1 MENKKIKIYG
11 VVLGIILFILLISG
25 LTYAILSWR
34 SSNITITGNSECLE
48 VESVKGSNITGS
60 DLLLLDENQIINNNR
75 ITITSGMVVTN
86 ITAKLKS
93 SCTLDGY
100 LTINLK
106 TTTLN
111 SGFTSSGNSTGALKY
126 VLASYNPSTYT
137 TISTSALNGKTFD
150 IVTTGSITSTGTLKI
165 KEAQLSKDTTLAYLV
180 IFYIDG
186 DKANNDI
193 GSNSTNFKTSIEAIV
208 TQGKQPAATFIKS
221 LFTPNTTVTN
231 NGITY
236 DYDTTHNLMR
246 DIGGNIRYYGASPNN
261 YIDIGDVYESEYKG
275 KGKWEELG
283 APFTTEDEC
292 KSYFN
297 CSINYSGLGFS
308 SEDEC
313 NSQLPTIVQQEFGMT
328 IEEFNNTYCVAETI
342 PKGTPILYR
351 IIGVFG
357 DKIKLIRNEVI
368 GTYAWDNK
376 DTTTGAEDDY
386 GKNDWTD
393 ARLMKLLNPGY
404 ESETTGGSL
413 YYNSG
418 SGTCYSGQNN
428 ATTTCDFTSSGLSNG
443 VKDKIAEVTW
453 NLGGWNNAEI
463 YSNQIYNYER
473 GTTVYTGRPTT
484 WTGEIALPYPSD
496 YGYAADLGSCTKQLS
511 SYNNT
516 ACTST
521 NWMKN
526 IITNNGNSAGWLLT
540 PSLGYSN
547 GAWVVDSSG
556 HVYYGTYSTSNDRGV
571 APVFYL
577 KSELGIGSGTGTS
590 SDPYRLSA

>member
-150 IVTTGSITSTGTLKI
+150 IVTTGSITSIGTLKI

-193 GSNSTNFKTSIEAIV
+193 GSNSTNFKTSIEATV
-208 TQGKQPAATFIKS
+208 TQGTAPMSAAS
-221 LFTPNTTVTN
+221 LISNLYNNATKTPVTN
-231 NGITY
+231 NSITY
-236 DYDTTHNLMR
+236 QYDTTHSLMK
-246 DIGGNIRYYGASPNN
+246 DVGGNIRYYGASPNN
-261 YIDIGDVYESEYKG
+261 YI
-275 KGKWEELG
+275 
-283 APFTTEDEC
+283 
-292 KSYFN
+292 YFN
-297 CSINYSGLGFS
+297 CSDYSNQS
-308 SEDEC
+308 SSTC
-313 NSQLPTIVQQEFGMT
+313 
-328 IEEFNNTYCVAETI
+328 ETW
-342 PKGTPILYR
+342 R
-351 IIGVFG
+351 IIGVFDG
-357 DKIKLIRNEVI
+357 KVKLIRGSQI
-368 GTYAWDNK
+368 GKYSWDNK
-376 DTTTGAEDDY
+376 DTTTGAETAY

-413 YYNSG
+413 YYNAKSG
-418 SGTCYSGQNN
+418 NCYSGQNN
-428 ATTTCDFTSSGLSNG
+428 ATTTCNFTSTGIKNDITRNLIS
-443 VKDKIAEVTW
+443 DTTYY
-453 NLGGWNNAEI
+453 LGGHNSGSV
-463 YSNQIYNYER
+463 YPNQIYEYEK
-473 GTTVYTGRPTT
+473 GTKVYSGRPTT
-484 WTGEIALPYPSD
+484 WQGKIALPYPSD
-496 YGYAADLGSCTKQLS
+496 YGYAVNLS
-511 SYNNT
+511 KCSQNLLNYENSI
-516 ACTST
+516 CTSN
-521 NWMKN
+521 NWMKT
-526 IITNNGNSAGWLLT
+526 IITNNGGNYGWLLT
-540 PSLGYSN
+540 PDSGYAGN
-547 GAWVVDSSG
+547 AWRVYPSG
-556 HVYYGTYSTSNDRGV
+556 YVAASDAYRAYVV
-571 APVFYL
+571 APVLYL
-577 KSELGIGSGTGTS
+577 GSELSIKAGTGS
-590 SDPYRLSA
+590 SSAPYQLSA

>member
-193 GSNSTNFKTSIEAIV
+193 GSNSTNFKTSIEGSV
-208 TQGKQPAATFIKS
+208 TQGTI
-221 LFTPNTTVTN
+221 
-231 NGITY
+231 
-236 DYDTTHNLMR
+236 
-246 DIGGNIRYYGASPNN
+246 
-261 YIDIGDVYESEYKG
+261 
-275 KGKWEELG
+275 
-283 APFTTEDEC
+283 
-292 KSYFN
+292 
-297 CSINYSGLGFS
+297 SG
-308 SEDEC
+308 
-313 NSQLPTIVQQEFGMT
+313 
-328 IEEFNNTYCVAETI
+328 
-342 PKGTPILYR
+342 
-351 IIGVFG
+351 
-357 DKIKLIRNEVI
+357 
-368 GTYAWDNK
+368 
-376 DTTTGAEDDY
+376 
-386 GKNDWTD
+386 
-393 ARLMKLLNPGY
+393 
-404 ESETTGGSL
+404 
-413 YYNSG
+413 
-418 SGTCYSGQNN
+418 
-428 ATTTCDFTSSGLSNG
+428 
-443 VKDKIAEVTW
+443 
-453 NLGGWNNAEI
+453 
-463 YSNQIYNYER
+463 
-473 GTTVYTGRPTT
+473 
-484 WTGEIALPYPSD
+484 
-496 YGYAADLGSCTKQLS
+496 
-511 SYNNT
+511 
-516 ACTST
+516 
-521 NWMKN
+521 
-526 IITNNGNSAGWLLT
+526 
-540 PSLGYSN
+540 
-547 GAWVVDSSG
+547 
-556 HVYYGTYSTSNDRGV
+556 
-571 APVFYL
+571 
-577 KSELGIGSGTGTS
+577 
-590 SDPYRLSA
+590 